1 MSLNP
6 LLSIVAGIAALLS
19 LPGTVELIFLTLGA
33 WLFRDHALLPAESG
47 DGLNLRVLVPAHD
60 ESAGISACVAG
71 LLACERGP
79 HRVEVVVVADNC
91 TDDTARKAASAGAR
105 VLERFDPE
113 KRGKGHALA
122 FAFDRLMDEEPDA
135 FIIVDADSR
144 VEANFIVSLAGV
156 LAQGADGVQ
165 CRYLAENPDD
175 SFRTRIQHIA
185 WLAFNDLRLKG
196 REFWGCSVG
205 ILGNGFAL
213 ARRSLEKVPFDAD
226 SIAEDLEY
234 HLRLIRAGGKIRYCP
249 ATTLWSAVPQSSSA
263 AAGQRARWEGG
274 RFRMIIEQVPGLGR
288 EILQGKW
295 TLIEPW
301 LELLLLPLAFHVL
314 LVLLALLAEGWA
326 RDYAIVALG
335 VIAWHVLSA
344 LWLGKAELKY
354 YLALAA
360 APVYILWKLTLGGRL
375 LAFARRNAPWIRTER

>member
-1 MSLNP
+1 MSFNP
-6 LLSIVAGIAALLS
+6 LLTFVAGIAALLS

-33 WLFRDHALLPAESG
+33 WLFRQSPRLPAEAG
-47 DGLNLRVLVPAHD
+47 EGLNLRVLVPAHD

-71 LLACERGP
+71 LLACERGA

-91 TDDTARKAASAGAR
+91 TDDTAHKAASAGAR

-122 FAFDRLMDEEPDA
+122 FAFDRLMAEQPDA

-144 VEANFIVSLAGV
+144 VEANFIVSVAGLLA
-156 LAQGADGVQ
+156 AGADGVQ

-175 SFRTRIQHIA
+175 SIRTRIQHIA

-196 REFWGCSVG
+196 REFWDCSVG

-234 HLRLIRAGGKIRYCP
+234 HLRLIRSGGRIRYCP
-249 ATTLWSAVPQSSSA
+249 ETTLWSAVPQSSSA

-335 VIAWHVLSA
+335 VIVWHVLSA
-344 LWLGKAELKY
+344 LWLGKAELRY
-354 YLALAA
+354 YLALVA

-375 LAFARRNAPWIRTER
+375 LAFTKRNAPWIRTER